1 MVDGIEAATKGLA
14 NVIRAEIQ
22 TADGQRIAAR
32 YGIELTPSYVVF
44 DRAGRDVQRLRTV
57 LPETA
62 DLLRALAGSSWRGT
76 GTIEGG

>member
-1 MVDGIEAATKGLA
+1 MDGIESATKDVA
-14 NVIRAEIQ
+14 NVVRVEIQ
-22 TADGQRIAAR
+22 TEGGRALAAR

-44 DRAGRDVQRLRTV
+44 DHAGREVRRLRQAG
-57 LPETA
+57 PETA